1 MVTSTATLAM
11 ALHDHHDHI
20 AEMKNHSHNAEM
32 EGMVKTIRE
41 DLKDN
46 ITRELKDNITR
57 ELNDNITRFRLS
69 NFTFCVGVAI

>member
-1 MVTSTATLAM
+1 MTSTATLAM

-41 DLKDN
+41 LKDN
-46 ITRELKDNITR
+46 ITR
-57 ELNDNITRFRLS
+57 FCLS
-69 NFTFCVGVAI
+69 NFYFLDELASLRPLMEIK

>member
-1 MVTSTATLAM
+1 MVILVTSTATLAM

-41 DLKDN
+41 LKDN
-46 ITRELKDNITR
+46 
-57 ELNDNITRFRLS
+57 RFCLS
-69 NFTFCVGVAI
+69 NFCFPCWDHNETG

>member
-1 MVTSTATLAM
+1 MTSIAALAM
-11 ALHDHHDHI
+11 ALDDHRHI
-20 AEMKNHSHNAEM
+20 AEM

-69 NFTFCVGVAI
+69 NLYFLCWGRNMI